1 MTERKSD
8 TSDSFAALFEAQ
20 GPRESATRIKPLSL
34 GDRVRAEVVLLTR
47 DGAFVEVL
55 ERGPGKRPQAFV
67 GREDL
72 LGAGGEVAVK
82 VGEQLEAVVV
92 DLGGKDGALRLGRN
106 MGKPAGLAELETAQA
121 ARVAVEGKVTG
132 VNKGGLEV
140 EVAGVRA
147 FCPISQ
153 ADRGFLADPQTLV
166 GRTLRFLVTELRDG
180 GKRVVLSRRA
190 ALEVEAK
197 DAAARVLAELKPG
210 AIVHGTVTAVREFGA
225 FVDLGGVE
233 GLIPNAELSYDRSQ
247 KAGDVL
253 SAGDAVEVQVREL
266 KEATDKRG
274 APQLKITLSLKA
286 LSADPWQSVET
297 QVPVGRVMR
306 GTVTRLQDFG
316 AFVRLAHGLE
326 GLLHVSELPGKVDHP
341 SSVLKTGDT
350 IDVVVR
356 SVDAGTRRI
365 ALAPAPEGLAVGAL
379 AEGPV
384 LLVGSI
390 VVGKVERVESYGVFL
405 QVDGT
410 RGRVGRGLIPNAEL
424 GTPRGSDTRKLFPV
438 GKPLTAKILETGEGK
453 LRMSLRAIK
462 DDEERADF
470 DGYRE
475 RSDATG
481 FGTLADLLKKK

>member
-1 MTERKSD
+1 MTERNAD
-8 TSDSFAALFEAQ
+8 PSDSFAALFEAQ
-20 GPRESATRIKPLSL
+20 GPREAATRAKPLAL

-47 DGAFVEVL
+47 DGAFAEVL
-55 ERGPGKRPQAFV
+55 ERGPGKRPQAFI

-72 LGAGGEVAVK
+72 LGPGAGPGSEVTVK
-82 VGEQLEAVVV
+82 VGEALEVVVV
-92 DLGGKDGALRLGRN
+92 DLGGSGGTLRLGRS
-106 MGKPAGLAELETAQA
+106 MGKPAGLAELETARE

-153 ADRGFLADPQTLV
+153 ADRGFVADPLTLV

-180 GKRVVLSRRA
+180 GKRVLLSRRA
-190 ALEVEAK
+190 ALEAEAK
-197 DAAARVLAELKPG
+197 DAAGRVLAELKPG
-210 AIVHGTVTAVREFGA
+210 AIVRGTITAVREFGA

-247 KAGDVL
+247 KVGDVL

-274 APQLKITLSLKA
+274 APSVKITLSLKA
-286 LSADPWQSVET
+286 LSADPWLSVDA

-316 AFVRLAHGLE
+316 AFIRLAAGLE

-341 SSVLKTGDT
+341 SSVLKVGDT
-350 IDVVVR
+350 LDVVVR

-365 ALAPAPEGLAVGAL
+365 ALAPAPEGLAVGEVARMMSC
-379 AEGPV
+379 ASWMP
-384 LLVGSI
+384 
-390 VVGKVERVESYGVFL
+390 
-405 QVDGT
+405 DGH
-410 RGRVGRGLIPNAEL
+410 RP
-424 GTPRGSDTRKLFPV
+424 
-438 GKPLTAKILETGEGK
+438 
-453 LRMSLRAIK
+453 
-462 DDEERADF
+462 
-470 DGYRE
+470 
-475 RSDATG
+475 
-481 FGTLADLLKKK
+481 FG